1 MSMVA
6 RYSAALTT
14 SLVIT
19 AFAFGLVAGTSADL
33 FLQPYYWVISICLAS
48 LAGLGL
54 GNGMGSVER
63 RSNVVR
69 MAPAAVQPAAVAM
82 AA

>member
-6 RYSAALTT
+6 RYSAALAA
-14 SLVIT
+14 SAVIT
-19 AFAFGLVAGTSADL
+19 AFAFGLVAGASADL
-33 FLQPYYWVISICLAS
+33 LLQPYYWVVSISLAS

-54 GNGMGSVER
+54 GNGSGSVER

-69 MAPAAVQPAAVAM
+69 MASPAARPAAM
-82 AA
+82 AIAA